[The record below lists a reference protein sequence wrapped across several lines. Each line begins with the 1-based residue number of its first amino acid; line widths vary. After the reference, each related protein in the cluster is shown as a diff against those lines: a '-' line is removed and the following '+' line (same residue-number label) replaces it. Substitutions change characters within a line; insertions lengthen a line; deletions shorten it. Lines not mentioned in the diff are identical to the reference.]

1 MSLLLRVSLSL
12 KVTTKYRTVVTSF
25 LYHHIEVK
33 PIVDYTPYALNR
45 VRYVRELWDL
55 PLEERKRMAA
65 DCLEIPQDCMGKK
78 KVYYFQRCVR
88 ALTRRILSEV
98 LDEEESD
105 QLALYMQ
112 IVRRILENKTHPIK
126 VSVDAISVEEK
137 KQLFL
142 VYEAVSMAVRL
153 ASSPFSL
160 LHLPVDSFF
169 LKVGLNGWIE
179 E

>member
-25 LYHHIEVK
+25 VYHHIEVK

-55 PLEERKRMAA
+55 PLEERKRMVA
-65 DCLEIPQDCMGKK
+65 DCLEIPRDCMGEK

-112 IVRRILENKTHPIK
+112 IVRRILEDKTHAAK
-126 VSVDAISVEEK
+126 LSDGAISVEEK
-137 KQLFL
+137 KHL
-142 VYEAVSMAVRL
+142 V
-153 ASSPFSL
+153 
-160 LHLPVDSFF
+160 
-169 LKVGLNGWIE
+169 
-179 E
+179 